1 MKTSKDYSLE
11 NLSQST
17 IYQCPCLN
25 GAGRGAPEYSNFQS
39 WTDQILDI
47 TADELTHKTHRCTDK
62 CTNEIIRDII
72 CTDSSGHEEI
82 LLLLPIQTDLKCSEY
97 CIKADR
103 DECAARNANKKSDC
117 RKQSKNLICS
127 GKFSIC
133 SFALNRFYLSI
144 SPSDSY

>member
-17 IYQCPCLN
+17 IYQCTCLH
-25 GAGRGAPEYSNFQS
+25 GAGRKAPNYSDFQS
-39 WTDQILDI
+39 WTYRILDI
-47 TADELTHKTHRCTDK
+47 TANEITHSTVVCTDE
-62 CTNEIIRDII
+62 CTNEIIKDIM
-72 CTDSSGHEEI
+72 CTDTSGHEEI

-103 DECAARNANKKSDC
+103 DKCASRNSNEKSDC

-127 GKFSIC
+127 GEFSI
-133 SFALNRFYLSI
+133 
-144 SPSDSY
+144 

>member
-17 IYQCPCLN
+17 IYQCPYLD
-25 GAGRGAPEYSNFQS
+25 GAGREAPEYSTFQS

-47 TADELTHKTHRCTDK
+47 TANEISHKTKDCTNE

-103 DECAARNANKKSDC
+103 EKCQKQNSNEKSDC

-127 GKFSIC
+127 GEFSIC
-133 SFALNRFYLSI
+133 SLALNRIYLSI
-144 SPSDSY
+144 SPSHCY